1 MNFWIISDM
10 RAGAVKGWDFREPI
24 RRVAGDVGVYSKDRK
39 ASGKSHRTDL
49 SLPLL
54 QGQSQLNLC

>member
-1 MNFWIISDM
+1 M

-39 ASGKSHRTDL
+39 SSGKSHRTDL